1 MKKMAMIMVL
11 GLFLAGCGA
20 AVKESGYYDHS
31 SHYKSW
37 SHLAFSW
44 FGYNHVTE
52 EAADASAA
60 QKWWGISYA
69 RH

>member
-1 MKKMAMIMVL
+1 MKKMVMIVL
-11 GLFLAGCGA
+11 LGVFLAGCG
-20 AVKESGYYDHS
+20 AVKESGYYDHD
-31 SHYKSW
+31 SHYKTW

-44 FGYNHVTE
+44 FGYNNVTQE
-52 EAADASAA
+52 DANKSSA